1 MELIVI
7 SESKIKIMLTE
18 PDMQYYRL
26 NASNMNCAD
35 VCTQAAFRHIFEDA
49 HREVGFDTEGKRLF
63 IQLYTS
69 IEGGCE
75 IFVTKLDKN
84 TQSEEDV
91 RLPEGITADNC
102 GKSRDVLAVYT
113 EKLSEGE
120 KELLEHIFGEQRDEI
135 HLADQQPVMFQFPD
149 LKALLRS
156 CHRLLR
162 AGYRDRSTMYVVDTP
177 QGSVWYLS
185 IFIEDKLSGYLPPK
199 VAFLSEYGIRVHEK
213 HTTMYL
219 SEYGRCIC
227 RNDAVQILGSL

>member
-75 IFVTKLDKN
+75 IFVTKLDKH

-91 RLPEGITADNC
+91 RLPEGITADHC

-113 EKLSEGE
+113 ATIGIKKTKS
-120 KELLEHIFGEQRDEI
+120 
-135 HLADQQPVMFQFPD
+135 
-149 LKALLRS
+149 ALLIGLF
-156 CHRLLR
+156 CDL
-162 AGYRDRSTMYVVDTP
+162 
-177 QGSVWYLS
+177 
-185 IFIEDKLSGYLPPK
+185 
-199 VAFLSEYGIRVHEK
+199 VAFLV
-213 HTTMYL
+213 
-219 SEYGRCIC
+219 
-227 RNDAVQILGSL
+227 AVWIWNFLI